1 MKEGNIL
8 YGFSIKV
15 TGIYLYVRD
24 EYFYVYVNER
34 KAKRREGGQE
44 IILVDYLIQIQIS
57 VGVLEIQISVHR
69 QEGRRQ
75 S

>member
-8 YGFSIKV
+8 YGFSITV

-34 KAKRREGGQE
+34 NAKRREGGQE
-44 IILVDYLIQIQIS
+44 IILVD
-57 VGVLEIQISVHR
+57 
-69 QEGRRQ
+69 
-75 S
+75 

>member
-8 YGFSIKV
+8 YGFSITV

-34 KAKRREGGQE
+34 KAKRREGRQE
-44 IILVDYLIQIQIS
+44 LILVD
-57 VGVLEIQISVHR
+57 
-69 QEGRRQ
+69 
-75 S
+75 